1 MIIIVDPSTHKED
14 HHHHHRSSPIVHRQ
28 STMAAASAARFRQP
42 CYFLAHGSPMWIVSP
57 EDNGPRALAAL
68 GKKILASGPNRPKSL
83 LVVSAHWE
91 TDNGLKIT
99 TAAKHD
105 LLYDY
110 YGFPPEFY
118 DVKYPADGDPLLA
131 DRASRLLKGAGF
143 RVSEEKSR
151 GLDHGVFTP
160 LLYLFPGCE
169 IPVVQLSLPVTRDP
183 NDYFMIG
190 KALAPLRDEGVL
202 ILGLGFILHNL
213 RELFRAMRSGKPS
226 GPPPDWT
233 TDFANRVRA
242 AILESRTGEELQKAL
257 LATYDAPSY
266 RMAAPSP
273 EHYAPVL
280 FAAGAG
286 SEDKGTLVIDGWESL
301 SSLFTNDSYRFGDD
315 Y

>member
-14 HHHHHRSSPIVHRQ
+14 HHHHHRSSPIVRSSINYGRRQ
-28 STMAAASAARFRQP
+28 RSPLPPALLLSRPRQP
-42 CYFLAHGSPMWIVSP
+42 NVDRF
-57 EDNGPRALAAL
+57 PRGQRPARPRHPWQ
-68 GKKILASGPNRPKSL
+68 KILASGPNRPKSL

-110 YGFPPEFY
+110 YGFSPEFY

-226 GPPPDWT
+226 GPPPDWM